1 VPYACTSSPPLLINV
16 VSLERHHSY
25 IFGMMDQC
33 ELTQKDLR
41 SKKFL
46 HIYQLVFIGRLNY
59 CFAAVALDI
68 DVNMASM
75 VLVYL

>member
-1 VPYACTSSPPLLINV
+1 
-16 VSLERHHSY
+16 
-25 IFGMMDQC
+25 MDQC